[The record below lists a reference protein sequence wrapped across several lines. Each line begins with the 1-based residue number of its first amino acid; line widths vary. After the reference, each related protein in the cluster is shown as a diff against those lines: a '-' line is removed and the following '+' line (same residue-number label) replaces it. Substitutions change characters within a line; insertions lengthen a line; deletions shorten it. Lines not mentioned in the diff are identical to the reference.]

1 MGKRNLRVVNTPI
14 TKQHIQELVEKYM
27 AMGKDKLLETA
38 KAPNLPVLDYSICN
52 LLVKCI
58 PTGNFK
64 PLHEFIDETSERLER
79 APTILS
85 ERPPELSEVVDD
97 SLDTMDF
104 GDLREQLAKSVFA
117 STKLMAAQAVHEY
130 HHISKLRDTIGRIED
145 RLFSPETLKRLPEP
159 VLAKVYASASSNL
172 SNSVNYIRSVNSNL
186 TQQLDVINQIQEMR
200 QKPAEKNSNAN
211 NPAVAQIRE
220 LIAKKIREK
229 SVTVAQEQKEN
240 QA

>member
-1 MGKRNLRVVNTPI
+1 MGKRTLRVVNTPI
-14 TKQHIQELVEKYM
+14 TKQYIQELVEKYM

-38 KAPNLPVLDYSICN
+38 KAPSLPVLDYSICN
-52 LLVKCI
+52 ILVKCI

-64 PLHEFIDETSERLER
+64 PLHEFIDETVERLER
-79 APTILS
+79 VPVAV

-97 SLDTMDF
+97 SLDAMDF
-104 GDLREQLAKSVFA
+104 GDLREQLARSVFA

-130 HHISKLRDTIGRIED
+130 HHIAKLRDTIGRIED
-145 RLFSPETLKRLPEP
+145 KLFSPETLKRLPEP
-159 VLAKVYASASSNL
+159 VLAKVYQSASTNL

-200 QKPAEKNSNAN
+200 QKPAEKDTGAN

-229 SVTVAQEQKEN
+229 SVIVAQEQKEN